1 MDYKDYYQILGV
13 NKKASEKE
21 IKTAY
26 RKLARKY
33 HPDVNPGDKTA
44 EQKFKEINEAHA
56 VLTDADKR
64 RKYDT
69 LGPDWER
76 RMGGYR
82 PGPTTSTQTGA
93 GAATDFS
100 DFFETLFGGQRT
112 ATTQTG
118 GFDFD
123 IGSIF
128 GRGKTNRRTEVAQQG
143 TDVEQPVDVTL
154 AEALRGVER
163 NFTVQ
168 TTQTCGT
175 CHGTG
180 LQNDQLCPTCHGQG
194 SIPKTK
200 RLDVKIPPGVRE
212 GSRIRV
218 TGEGNPGQ
226 AGGKGGNLYLVVRVL
241 PDPDFRRDGDDLH
254 TEVSVPLTTLVL
266 GGEIDVRTLDGRI
279 TMRVPASSQNGR
291 VLRLGG
297 QGMPNLKTGTR
308 GNLYVKL
315 NASLPTTLD
324 DRQRELFQQLAQA
337 GV

>member
-1 MDYKDYYQILGV
+1 MDYKDYYKTLGV
-13 NKKASEKE
+13 NKKATEKE

-33 HPDVNPGDKTA
+33 HPDVNPGDKGA
-44 EQKFKEINEAHA
+44 ETKFKEINEAHA
-56 VLTDADKR
+56 VLTDPEKR

-69 LGPDWER
+69 LGPDWEKR
-76 RMGGYR
+76 VAGYR
-82 PGPTTSTQTGA
+82 PGGPTSTGPGGGTTA
-93 GAATDFS
+93 DFS

-112 ATTQTG
+112 STGQTG
-118 GFDFD
+118 AFDFD

-128 GRGKTNRRTEVAQQG
+128 GRGKTPRRAEVAQSG
-143 TDVEQPVDVTL
+143 TDVEQPIDVSL
-154 AEALRGVER
+154 QEAFRGVER
-163 NFTVQ
+163 NFTIQ
-168 TTQTCGT
+168 AMQECPT

-200 RLDVKIPPGVRE
+200 RLDVKIPAGVRE
-212 GSRIRV
+212 GSRVRV
-218 TGEGNPGQ
+218 PGEGNPGQ
-226 AGGKGGNLYLVVRVL
+226 AGGKAGNLYLVVHV
-241 PDPDFRRDGDDLH
+241 PNDPNFRREADDLH
-254 TEVSVPLTTLVL
+254 SEVSVPLTTLVL
-266 GGEIDVRTLDGRI
+266 GGEADIRTIDGRI
-279 TMRVPASSQNGR
+279 TMRVPPASQNGR
-291 VLRLGG
+291 VMRLPG

-324 DRQRELFQQLAQA
+324 DKQRDLFQQLAQA

>member
-1 MDYKDYYQILGV
+1 MDYKDYYKILGV
-13 NKKASEKE
+13 TKKASEKE

-33 HPDVNPGDKTA
+33 HPDVNPGDKSA
-44 EQKFKEINEAHA
+44 ETKFKEINEAHA
-56 VLTDADKR
+56 VLTDPEKR
-64 RKYDT
+64 QKYDT
-69 LGPDWER
+69 LGPDWEKR
-76 RMGGYR
+76 VAGYR
-82 PGPTTSTQTGA
+82 PSGGSSTQPGA
-93 GAATDFS
+93 GAPADFS
-100 DFFETLFGGQRT
+100 DFFETLFGGQRG
-112 ATTQTG
+112 TTGQTG

-128 GRGKTNRRTEVAQQG
+128 GRGKTNRRPEVAQQG
-143 TDVEQPVDVTL
+143 IDVEQPVDVSL
-154 AEALRGVER
+154 QEAFRGVER

-168 TTQTCGT
+168 TAQTCPT

-180 LQNDQLCPTCHGQG
+180 LQNDQLCPSCHGQG

-218 TGEGNPGQ
+218 PGEGNPGQ
-226 AGGKGGNLYLVVRVL
+226 AGGKSGNLYLVVHL
-241 PDPDFRRDGDDLH
+241 SPDPNFRRDSDDLH
-254 TEVSVPLTTLVL
+254 SEVSVPVTTLVL
-266 GGEIDVRTLDGRI
+266 GGETDVRTMDGRI

-291 VLRLGG
+291 VLRLAG
-297 QGMPNLKTGTR
+297 QGMPNLKTGAR

-315 NASLPTTLD
+315 HASLPTTLD
-324 DRQRELFQQLAQA
+324 DKQRELFQQLAQA